1 VSAAGADIAT
11 AMMKL
16 ERRYDLDESDALAR
30 AHALT
35 DYWSKKHGVKVDW
48 RGDNEVHLAGR
59 VMGVK
64 FDGTVHIGAGVIRAE
79 MNAGFLAEKL
89 GARAYVERKLDDYLD
104 RTKSVEEL
112 RARIPR

>member
-1 VSAAGADIAT
+1 
-11 AMMKL
+11 ML
-16 ERRYDLDESDALAR
+16 EFDRHYTLSDTDALAR

-35 DYWSKKHGVKVDW
+35 DYWEKKHKLTVTW
-48 RGDNEVHLAGR
+48 RNEREVHLSGR

-64 FDGTVHIGAGVIRAE
+64 FDGLVRIGDGKIRAE

-104 RTKSVEEL
+104 PARSLAEL
-112 RARIPR
+112 RARIPT